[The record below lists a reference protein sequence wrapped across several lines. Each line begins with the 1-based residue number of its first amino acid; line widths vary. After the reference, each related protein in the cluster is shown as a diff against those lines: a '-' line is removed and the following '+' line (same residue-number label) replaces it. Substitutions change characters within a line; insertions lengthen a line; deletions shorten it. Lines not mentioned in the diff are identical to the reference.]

1 MLLTPELFLSKI
13 EDMVEEHD
21 INHMEAVLLYC
32 DDNSL
37 DTRDILSLITVPLKE
52 RIKLDAMNNG
62 LMKMEAQLPV

>member
-37 DTRDILSLITVPLKE
+37 DTRDILSLITAPLKE